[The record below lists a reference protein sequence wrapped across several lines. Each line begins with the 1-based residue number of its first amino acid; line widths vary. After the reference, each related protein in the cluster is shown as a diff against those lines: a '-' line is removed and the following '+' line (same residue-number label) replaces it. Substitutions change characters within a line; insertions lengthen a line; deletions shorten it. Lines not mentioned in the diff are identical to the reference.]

1 MKKIVIIII
10 ICSLLIT
17 VATSCHTEAKKINV
31 YIEEKIYNPNIK
43 PEKPYMDQIL
53 METQKNTKI
62 EKIKK
67 SLTES
72 ISKLKTD
79 FGLNNEDIAIVVM
92 ISIQRMFLIRDNSAF
107 DFYPISTSKY
117 GVGNSSGSNK
127 TPLGVHQIQAKIGDD
142 APIGAI
148 FKGKVFTGEIAE
160 ISYAKK
166 DITDDDYVTTR
177 VLPLRGLEEGINKG
191 KGIDSFSRA
200 IYIHGTPEEGLI
212 GKPASHGCIRMLNKD
227 VIELFNK
234 VEVGTLLDIIE

>member
-1 MKKIVIIII
+1 MKKVLILII
-10 ICSLLIT
+10 ICISLVMVT
-17 VATSCHTEAKKINV
+17 TSCQTEAKRINV
-31 YIEEKIYNPNIK
+31 YMEERVYKPIIK
-43 PEKPYMDQIL
+43 PREPDINKIL
-53 METQKNTKI
+53 RGSQKDTKI
-62 EKIKK
+62 EKIKE

-79 FGLNNEDIAIVVM
+79 FGLNNEDIAIVVI
-92 ISIQRMFLIRDNSAF
+92 ISVQRMFLIKNNSAF

-117 GVGNSSGSNK
+117 GIGNKSGSNK

-160 ISYAKK
+160 ISYA
-166 DITDDDYVTTR
+166 DEDLTDEDYITTR
-177 VLPLRGLEEGINKG
+177 VLPLRGLEYGVNKG

-212 GKPASHGCIRMLNKD
+212 GRPASHGCIRMLNED
-227 VIELFNK
+227 VIALFDK
-234 VEVGTLLDIIE
+234 VEIGTLIDIVE